1 MIFVMIAGTFTPFAL
16 SAFPAYVGLL
26 ACTLAWV
33 EAFIGVVLKL
43 TFPRRFERLLLA
55 IYLVMGWMMLGMVQ
69 AYANKLGSVVLSLL
83 FGGGIA
89 FTSGALIQAR
99 CRAPFHNVAW
109 HGLVLLGA
117 GLHWAA
123 VTKQIIYSPGL

>member
-1 MIFVMIAGTFTPFAL
+1 
-16 SAFPAYVGLL
+16 
-26 ACTLAWV
+26 
-33 EAFIGVVLKL
+33 
-43 TFPRRFERLLLA
+43 
-55 IYLVMGWMMLGMVQ
+55 MLGMVQ